1 MNLKEAFT
9 YQNFYDRILA
19 QVREY
24 FSATNSTYITTFTHL
39 KSAVN
44 PEAEDVVVVDTQTE
58 KLPYTVDTIIAF
70 AMDVLK
76 EKEKMYM
83 AIRKAKESVEFDID
97 SAIGINKERNYFCNV
112 LKNSLYSRKECE
124 HVSEGRDYKFNVN
137 GEQVPYTY
145 KINEKITLEYDKKKI
160 KKIIKELEAS
170 SNENSK
176 QVDLMNVNL
185 QVDIIPKYTLDMDL
199 EDCLECFMTGK

>member
-24 FSATNSTYITTFTHL
+24 FSTTNSTYTKTFTHL

-44 PEAEDVVVVDTQTE
+44 PEAEDVVEVEGQTE

-76 EKEKMYM
+76 EKEKMYT
-83 AIRKAKESVEFDID
+83 AIRKAKESIEFDID

-112 LKNSLYSRKECE
+112 LKNSLYNRKECE
-124 HVSEGRDYKFNVN
+124 YVSEGRDYKFNVN

-145 KINEKITLEYDKKKI
+145 KINEKTTLEYDKKQI

-176 QVDLMNVNL
+176 QVDLMNVTL
-185 QVDIIPKYTLDMDL
+185 QVDITPKYTLDMDL
-199 EDCLECFMTGK
+199 EDCLECFMAEK